1 MFFTFLGQKMRS
13 ENELFWSILVVTK
26 RSLVN
31 CTWASDT
38 STGTLTG
45 LVEDVVVPGVVG
57 SGARCGP
64 WCTPVYTV
72 RVWTQTNTVKTLLK
86 HGNRQNTELSQ
97 NTEIVQSDSQ
107 TRKSVNQTVRHEPQT
122 TKTVRHQTVTSETS
136 DTKLQECQQSD
147 TKKHQACQQP
157 DTKNVAVN
165 TKTGHNQV
173 TPRSLDISCFRCF
186 SGVIVVALVSS

>member
-136 DTKLQECQQSD
+136 DTKQSHLRRQ
-147 TKKHQACQQP
+147 TP
-157 DTKNVAVN
+157 NFKNVNSQTPKN
-165 TKTGHNQV
+165 TKHVNSQTPKTSQSTPKQV
-173 TPRSLDISCFRCF
+173 TIRSLRE
-186 SGVIVVALVSS
+186 V